1 VKEVPVA
8 TVVTIETPELGDRS
22 YLVHDGELALVIDP
36 QRDIDRVLAAADEA
50 GVRIAAIAETHLHN
64 DYVTGGLA
72 LAGATG
78 ADYLVAAADEVGF
91 DRHPVADGDEVKVGA
106 MVVQVLAT
114 PGHTPHHLSYVVHV
128 DGRPEAVFTG
138 GSLLY
143 GTVGRTDLIGPE
155 MTEELTRAQWRSAHR
170 LAAELP
176 ADIAVYP
183 THGFGSFCSSAKS
196 TAVASGTLADEVR
209 GNLALQIDD
218 EDRFVSVLL
227 AGLTAYP
234 RYYAHMG
241 PLNRQGPPP
250 VSLDPPAAVDVE
262 ELGRR
267 LRAGEWVVDLR
278 SRRAYAARHLAG
290 TVGIELGTLF
300 ATYLGWVLPWD
311 APITVIGDTEAEVL
325 AAQRQLV
332 RIGIDQLAGAAT
344 GGLDALAGA
353 APTRGY
359 RVSDFAGLAAAGVAS
374 GAGGTILDVRRDDE
388 RAGGYITGSV
398 HIPLQ
403 DLLDRLDE
411 VPDGEL
417 WVHCAAGFRAS
428 IAASLLDRAG
438 RQVVLVDDDYG
449 RAAAAGLP
457 MTQP

>member
-1 VKEVPVA
+1 MS

-36 QRDIDRVLAAADEA
+36 QRDIDRVQRAAEEA
-50 GVRIAAIAETHLHN
+50 GVRIACVAETHLHN

-72 LAGATG
+72 LVQATG
-78 ADYLVAAADEVGF
+78 AEYLVAAADEVGF
-91 DRHPVADGDEVKVGA
+91 ERRPVADGDEVKVGA
-106 MVVQVLAT
+106 MVVQVMET
-114 PGHTPHHLSYVVHV
+114 PGHTPHHLSYVVV
-128 DGRPEAVFTG
+128 DDGRPTAVFTG

-143 GTVGRTDLIGPE
+143 GTVGRTDLIGPD
-155 MTEELTRAQWRSAHR
+155 MTETLTRAQWRSAHR
-170 LAAELP
+170 LAAALP
-176 ADIAVYP
+176 EDVAVYP

-196 TAVASGTLADEVR
+196 TAAASGTLADEVR

-218 EDRFVSVLL
+218 EDRFVEILL

-241 PLNRQGPPP
+241 AINRQGPPP
-250 VSLDPPAAVDVE
+250 VDLDPPAPVNVD

-278 SRRAYAARHLAG
+278 SRRAYAAKHLAG

-300 ATYLGWVLPWD
+300 ATYLGWVLPFD
-311 APITVIGDTEAEVL
+311 AAITLVGDTPDEV
-325 AAQRQLV
+325 AAARRQLV
-332 RIGIDQLAGAAT
+332 RIGIDHLAGAAV
-344 GGLDALAGA
+344 GGVDALAA
-353 APTRGY
+353 AAEARSYPVT
-359 RVSDFAGLAAAGVAS
+359 DFAGLLAAGGPAARTV
-374 GAGGTILDVRRDDE
+374 LDVRRDDE
-388 RAGGYITGSV
+388 RAGGFIEGTI

-438 RQVVLVDDDYG
+438 RSVVLIDDDYG
-449 RAAAAGLP
+449 RAAEVGLP
-457 MTQP
+457 MATVTT

>member
-1 VKEVPVA
+1 VT
-8 TVVTIETPELGDRS
+8 TVVTIDTPELGDRS
-22 YLVHDGELALVIDP
+22 YLVHDGEVALVIDP
-36 QRDIDRVLAAADEA
+36 QRDIDRVLAVAEQA
-50 GVRIAAIAETHLHN
+50 GVRIACVAETHLHN

-72 LAGATG
+72 LVEATG
-78 ADYLVAAADEVGF
+78 ADYLVAAADDVGY
-91 DRHPVADGDEVKVGA
+91 DRHPVGDGDEVKVGT
-106 MVVQVLAT
+106 MVVQVVAT
-114 PGHTPHHLSYVVHV
+114 PGHTPHHLSYVVV
-128 DGRPEAVFTG
+128 ADGRPEAVFTG

-143 GTVGRTDLIGPE
+143 GTVGRTDLIGPD
-155 MTEELTRAQWRSAHR
+155 MTEELTRAQWRSARR

-176 ADIAVYP
+176 AEVAVYP

-218 EDRFVSVLL
+218 EDRFVATLL

-250 VSLDPPAAVDVE
+250 VRLDPPAAVDAE

-278 SRRAYAARHLAG
+278 ARRAYAASHLVG
-290 TVGIELGTLF
+290 TVGIELGQLF

-311 APITVIGDTEAEVL
+311 APITLVGDTADEVA

-332 RIGIDQLAGAAT
+332 RIGIDELAGAAV
-344 GGLDALAGA
+344 GGLAALAA
-353 APTRGY
+353 AGPTRSY
-359 RVSDFAGLAAAGVAS
+359 PVSDFAGLAAAGPAAEVV
-374 GAGGTILDVRRDDE
+374 LDVRRDDE
-388 RAGGYITGSV
+388 RAGGWIEGSI

-403 DLLDRLDE
+403 DLLERLDE
-411 VPDGEL
+411 VPDREL

-428 IAASLLDRAG
+428 LAASLLDRAG
-438 RQVVLVDDDYG
+438 RRVVLIDDDFG

-457 MTQP
+457 MVVP